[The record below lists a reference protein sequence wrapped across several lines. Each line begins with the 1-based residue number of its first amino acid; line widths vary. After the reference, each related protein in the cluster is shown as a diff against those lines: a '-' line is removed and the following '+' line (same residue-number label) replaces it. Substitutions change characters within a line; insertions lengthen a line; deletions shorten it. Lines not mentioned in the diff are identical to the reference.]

1 MYRDDFG
8 KSPSHV
14 MVALCDGGGGLYVT
28 DTNGDSK
35 TFMNE
40 NGIISFDFSE
50 YEDFNVLTSFYYVYL
65 MNEEGL
71 PEDRTCSGIWIEIMA
86 HYVFNKIDIFD
97 IVENDNVA
105 DMGSF
110 ENDSNAYIWESLTWS
125 SIKRKIKEWI
135 DEKK

>member
-1 MYRDDFG
+1 
-8 KSPSHV
+8 
-14 MVALCDGGGGLYVT
+14 
-28 DTNGDSK
+28 
-35 TFMNE
+35 
-40 NGIISFDFSE
+40 
-50 YEDFNVLTSFYYVYL
+50 

-86 HYVFNKIDIFD
+86 HYVFNKIDIID

-110 ENDSNAYIWESLTWS
+110 ENDSNAYIWESLTWP

>member
-1 MYRDDFG
+1 
-8 KSPSHV
+8 
-14 MVALCDGGGGLYVT
+14 
-28 DTNGDSK
+28 
-35 TFMNE
+35 
-40 NGIISFDFSE
+40 
-50 YEDFNVLTSFYYVYL
+50 

-86 HYVFNKIDIFD
+86 HYVFNKIDIID